1 MFKNINN
8 LLILLI
14 LIASLIICYIFYNVF
29 ILEQFDIHCD
39 KNSGLYNHTVCTHNK
54 YFNLI
59 SDVVDLFSTR
69 RRRRRRRR

>member
-39 KNSGLYNHTVCTHNK
+39 TKSGLYNPTVCRHNK
-54 YFNLI
+54 YLSFAR
-59 SDVVDLFSTR
+59 SVVGLFSNR
-69 RRRRRRRR
+69 RR